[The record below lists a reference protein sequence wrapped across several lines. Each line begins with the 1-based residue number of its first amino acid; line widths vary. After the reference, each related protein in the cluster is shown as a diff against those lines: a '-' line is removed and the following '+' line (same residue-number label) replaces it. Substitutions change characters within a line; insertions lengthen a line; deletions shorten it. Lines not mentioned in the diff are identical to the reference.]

1 MFIKDFISILKY
13 DKINNVIGEKLET
26 GAIYMKFFNKYKS
39 VLKSI
44 RADVQEILNLDLEMQ
59 ELSAD
64 SLKNKTNEF
73 KKRLEAGATIDDI
86 LIEAFA
92 VAREAT
98 RRVSGLHAFAVQ
110 LEGGIVLHNGDV
122 AEMRTGEGKT
132 LTAIMPMYLNA
143 LLGKGVHIVTVNEY
157 LAQRDAE
164 INGAV
169 LEFLGLTVGVNL
181 RDLSND
187 QKRKAY
193 LCDVTYTTNSELG
206 FDYLRDNMVHT
217 YDEKVQRGLNFA
229 IVDEADSVLIDES
242 RTPLIISGGSKSREP
257 LYENADRFAKSL
269 DKKAD
274 IKIDLE
280 TKQAALTI
288 SGVKKAEKHFGVK
301 NLFSL
306 EQSELFH
313 HILNALKAVHVFT
326 NGIEYVAQN
335 DEIIL
340 VDQFTGR
347 LMPGRAYSDG
357 LQQALQAKEAVT
369 IEHETTT
376 LATITYQNFFRLY
389 NKLSGMTGTAKTEEE
404 EFIKIYNMRVMEIPT
419 NLPIVRKDDTDLVFA
434 SQSSKYKAL
443 LKEVKERHTKGQPIL
458 IGTASIT
465 TSEEVSNIL
474 KEAKIAHNVLNARNH
489 VQEAEIIAG
498 AGQIGAVTIA
508 TNMAGRGTD
517 IKLGA
522 GVIALGGLAVLGTE
536 RNEARRIDNQLR
548 GRSGRQGDPGY
559 SRFYL
564 SVEDELML
572 RFGSKKLQGL
582 FSRLGDD
589 HIQSKLLSRSIT
601 NAQKKVEGLNFDT
614 RKNLLDYDNIL
625 AQQREVMYEQ
635 RDAILQTKVYAP
647 LVERMIFTVSGDLLD
662 IFTKEINKE
671 IMIDFVSLVKSLETK
686 LINSNHELDAKELRS
701 MTRHDAVLAISRVI
715 FNHYEKTIENIPE
728 VMLWKIENQIILQA
742 FDHHWTEHIDGA
754 SKLRTGIY
762 LRSYGQSNPLHAYI
776 DESAQLFNRMRINI
790 AHQVVI
796 SLCSLEIGS
805 DIDDGISDE
814 VMEAIERTKAKQG
827 G

>member
-1 MFIKDFISILKY
+1 
-13 DKINNVIGEKLET
+13 
-26 GAIYMKFFNKYKS
+26 MKFFNKYKS

-98 RRVSGLHAFAVQ
+98 RRVSGLYAFAVQ

-143 LLGKGVHIVTVNEY
+143 LLGNGVHIVTVNEY

-169 LEFLGLTVGVNL
+169 LGFLGLTVGVNL

-217 YDEKVQRGLNFA
+217 YGEKVQRGLNFA

-280 TKQAALTI
+280 TKQVALTI

-301 NLFSL
+301 KLFSL

-326 NGIEYVAQN
+326 NGIEYVTQN

-517 IKLGA
+517 IKLGD
-522 GVIALGGLAVLGTE
+522 GVIALRGLAVLGTE
-536 RNEARRIDNQLR
+536 RNETRRIDNQLR

-582 FSRLGDD
+582 FSCLGDD

-701 MTRHDAVLAISRVI
+701 MTRHDTVLTIGRVI

-728 VMLWKIENQIILQA
+728 AMLWKIENQIILQA
-742 FDHHWTEHIDGA
+742 FDHHWTEHIDGS

-762 LRSYGQSNPLHAYI
+762 LRGYGQSNPLHAYI

-805 DIDDGISDE
+805 DIDDGISEE
-814 VMEAIERTKAKQG
+814 VMEAIERTKAK
-827 G
+827 

>member
-1 MFIKDFISILKY
+1 
-13 DKINNVIGEKLET
+13 
-26 GAIYMKFFNKYKS
+26 MKFFNKYKS
-39 VLKSI
+39 VLKNI

-59 ELSAD
+59 ELSDD

-86 LIEAFA
+86 LIETFA

-157 LAQRDAE
+157 LAQRDAK

-169 LEFLGLTVGVNL
+169 LGFLGLTVGVNL

-257 LYENADRFAKSL
+257 LYENAARFAKNL

-357 LQQALQAKEAVT
+357 LQQALQAKETVT

-443 LKEVKERHTKGQPIL
+443 LKEIKKRHTKGGQPLL

-517 IKLGA
+517 IKLGD

-647 LVERMIFTVSGDLLD
+647 LVERMIFTVSGDLLN

-701 MTRHDAVLAISRVI
+701 MTRHDAVLAIGRVI
-715 FNHYEKTIENIPE
+715 FNHYVKTIENIPE
-728 VMLWKIENQIILQA
+728 AMLWKIENQIILQA
-742 FDHHWTEHIDGA
+742 FDHHWTEHIDGS

-796 SLCSLEIGS
+796 SLCSLEIGP
-805 DIDDGISDE
+805 DVDNAISEE
-814 VMEAIERTKAKQG
+814 VLEAIERTKAKQG

>member
-169 LEFLGLTVGVNL
+169 LGFLGLTVGVNL

-217 YDEKVQRGLNFA
+217 YGEKVQRGLNFA

-280 TKQAALTI
+280 TKQVALTI

-517 IKLGA
+517 IKLGD

-647 LVERMIFTVSGDLLD
+647 LVERMIFTVSADLLD

-686 LINSNHELDAKELRS
+686 LINSNHELDAKELRT
-701 MTRHDAVLAISRVI
+701 MTRHDAVLAIGRVI

-728 VMLWKIENQIILQA
+728 EMLWKIENQIILQA
-742 FDHHWTEHIDGA
+742 FDHHWTEHIDGS

-805 DIDDGISDE
+805 DIDDGISEE